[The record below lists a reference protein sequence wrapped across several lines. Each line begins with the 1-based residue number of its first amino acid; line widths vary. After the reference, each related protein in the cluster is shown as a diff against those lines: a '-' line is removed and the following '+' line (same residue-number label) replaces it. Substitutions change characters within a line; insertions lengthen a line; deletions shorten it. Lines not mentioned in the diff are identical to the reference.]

1 MDETN
6 NELDIDN
13 LLNALNNED
22 NESIVKLNSKQI
34 MEDKNNILQKLQ
46 LHRDSIKML
55 HKKLKNYRYIDEL
68 PDLHYGSYIRWIPLK
83 NPERIYLTNGGIV
96 CDMKVEED
104 GMHIICKNN
113 MNRMFQLN
121 MEENLLFQKFTNQEE
136 ILLKVVD
143 YLSNE

>member
-1 MDETN
+1 MSD
-6 NELDIDN
+6 ELDIDR
-13 LLNALNNED
+13 LLSALNNED

-121 MEENLLFQKFTNQEE
+121 MEENLIFQKFTNQEE